1 MSSKA
6 NISFVKKYFD
16 MFRFKLTKELKILFH
31 RSQNDMR
38 KQFKNVVRL
47 IIYLQKENNLH
58 DPSLQRKVSSIS
70 LLQISKESSN
80 LE

>member
-6 NISFVKKYFD
+6 NIFFVKKYFD

-38 KQFKNVVRL
+38 KQLKNVVRL
-47 IIYLQKENNLH
+47 IIYLQKE
-58 DPSLQRKVSSIS
+58 K
-70 LLQISKESSN
+70 
-80 LE
+80 

>member
-1 MSSKA
+1 
-6 NISFVKKYFD
+6 

-38 KQFKNVVRL
+38 KQFKNVVRS
-47 IIYLQKENNLH
+47 IIYLQKEKIIWH

-70 LLQISKESSN
+70 HLQISKESSN

>member
-38 KQFKNVVRL
+38 KQFKSVVRL
-47 IIYLQKENNLH
+47 IIYLQKE
-58 DPSLQRKVSSIS
+58 K
-70 LLQISKESSN
+70 
-80 LE
+80 